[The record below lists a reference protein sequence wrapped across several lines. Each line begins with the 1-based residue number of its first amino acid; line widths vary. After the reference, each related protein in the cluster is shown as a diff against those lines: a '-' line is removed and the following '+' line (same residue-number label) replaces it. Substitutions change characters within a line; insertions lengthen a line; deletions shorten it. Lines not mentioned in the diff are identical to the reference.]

1 MRICGAVEDLHVQ
14 AYPPRANPPFQTP
27 RQEHL
32 FQPRGVGTVAVAKS
46 RQNSRTER
54 MRSCRLRCPQT
65 TTDVAFHPACS
76 GSSERVGF
84 SINCKASL
92 CFCSTKTCRRTSVAT
107 SRWSIIRNQPM
118 KQIPIH
124 KGGRPAIS
132 EGRRKKYLLSLR
144 LDAEHYFKLK
154 SLVRTSGHGTAEV
167 LRLLIAAGHV
177 RERLRREHL
186 DFMSQ
191 LKGMARNLNQ
201 LTRLAHAKGFTGI
214 VSRHAAIVVEI
225 ESLLKNLRDDR

>member
-1 MRICGAVEDLHVQ
+1 
-14 AYPPRANPPFQTP
+14 
-27 RQEHL
+27 
-32 FQPRGVGTVAVAKS
+32 
-46 RQNSRTER
+46 
-54 MRSCRLRCPQT
+54 
-65 TTDVAFHPACS
+65 
-76 GSSERVGF
+76 
-84 SINCKASL
+84 
-92 CFCSTKTCRRTSVAT
+92 
-107 SRWSIIRNQPM
+107 M

-191 LKGMARNLNQ
+191 LKGMARNL
-201 LTRLAHAKGFTGI
+201 TRLAHAKGFTGI

>member
-1 MRICGAVEDLHVQ
+1 
-14 AYPPRANPPFQTP
+14 
-27 RQEHL
+27 
-32 FQPRGVGTVAVAKS
+32 
-46 RQNSRTER
+46 
-54 MRSCRLRCPQT
+54 
-65 TTDVAFHPACS
+65 
-76 GSSERVGF
+76 
-84 SINCKASL
+84 
-92 CFCSTKTCRRTSVAT
+92 
-107 SRWSIIRNQPM
+107 M

-201 LTRLAHAKGFTGI
+201 LTRSANAGGFAAE
-214 VSRHAAIVVEI
+214 VAPHAAIITQI
-225 ESLLKNLRDDR
+225 EDFLKQLRHDR